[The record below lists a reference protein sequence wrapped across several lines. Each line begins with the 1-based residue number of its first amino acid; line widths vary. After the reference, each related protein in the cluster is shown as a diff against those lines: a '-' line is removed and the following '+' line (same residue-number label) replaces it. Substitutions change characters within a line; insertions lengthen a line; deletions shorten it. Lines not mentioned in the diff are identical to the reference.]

1 MANIELDGPNKKI
14 KVDSGDLTL
23 DVPGDIVLDADG
35 GDVVFADGGTNL
47 LKVTNSSSDVVLQ
60 PQVDTKD
67 IVFKQYDGTVVATV
81 EDNATFNIPAS
92 KLAIGGTA
100 VTSTAAELNILDG
113 VTSTTAELNIMDGVT
128 STTAE
133 LNILDGVTSTASELN
148 LLDGGTSVGSSITL
162 ADADGLVVND
172 GGTMKTIP
180 ASDVKT
186 YTGGSNFVRT
196 GNVESTTVALQ
207 GFMSSSY
214 YLYTIYASIINT
226 ATDNTFINMRF
237 LNSSNS
243 VVTANLN
250 NSFIYTIGDGS
261 TDYDVLSQ
269 DTASS
274 NTNRLSVGDDIN
286 ETYNYVI
293 NITNHQ
299 GNNIFYNFTATTED
313 WTNGK
318 SQSIKG
324 GGKFYSDGTNITGVD
339 FITNAGTAVSGKVAA
354 FAIKSS

>member
-1 MANIELDGPNKKI
+1 MTSEL
-14 KVDSGDLTL
+14 KVDKITPASGTNTQIGEAGDTTNLSAGTVTL
-23 DVPGDIVLDADG
+23 PTSIITGATEKTSLVDADKFLIS
-35 GDVVFADGGTNL
+35 DSADSNAFKHVQKSNL
-47 LKVTNSSSDVVLQ
+47 
-60 PQVDTKD
+60 
-67 IVFKQYDGTVVATV
+67 I
-81 EDNATFNIPAS
+81 
-92 KLAIGGTA
+92 
-100 VTSTAAELNILDG
+100 
-113 VTSTTAELNIMDGVT
+113 
-128 STTAE
+128 
-133 LNILDGVTSTASELN
+133 SE
-148 LLDGGTSVGSSITL
+148 
-162 ADADGLVVND
+162 
-172 GGTMKTIP
+172 
-180 ASDVKT
+180 
-186 YTGGSNFVRT
+186 NFIRT

-237 LNSSNS
+237 LNSSNG

-250 NSFIYTIGDGS
+250 GSFIYTIGDGS

-269 DTASS
+269 DTVSS

-324 GGKFYSDGTNITGVD
+324 GGKFYSDGTNVTGVD

-354 FAIKSS
+354 FAIKTG